1 MIEDLVAEGDRVT
14 FLATLR
20 GTHQGLFPFLQ
31 GIAPTGKRITISV
44 LDVVRVER
52 QKFAEQWGGPDLFDL
67 FQQLGLLWFA

>member
-44 LDVVRVER
+44 LDVVRLEG
-52 QKFAEQWGGPDLFDL
+52 KETG
-67 FQQLGLLWFA
+67 